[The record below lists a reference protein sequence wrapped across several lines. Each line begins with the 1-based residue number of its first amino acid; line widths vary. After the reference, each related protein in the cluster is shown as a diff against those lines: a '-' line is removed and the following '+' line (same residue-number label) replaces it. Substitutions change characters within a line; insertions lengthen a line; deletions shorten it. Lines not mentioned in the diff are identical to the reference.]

1 MGVRLREVPGKGW
14 YVFINYQNQ
23 RKAKFFGP
31 TKADKRRGQEFA
43 DKLSARLKW
52 AEHSGEP
59 IALNRP
65 DATMPMVK
73 DYLSEWLRVYADAHC
88 KPSTASGY
96 RIIVEHHILP
106 ALGERRLHEV
116 TRTDIK
122 RLIASLVAQGR
133 KKRTIHNILTPL
145 KEAYQHAIDDD
156 LVTVNPVVKMGRLV
170 RSAEGADAHINPLG
184 SEEVR
189 LLLSTAREKLPLFY
203 PVLLCAVRTGMRQ
216 GELLGLQWG
225 DLDYH
230 GQFLEVRRSIVRRQV
245 TTTKT
250 HKIRRVDMSPQLAAV
265 LHVLQETRQLEA
277 SMKGQPLSEWVFLG
291 PTGQRMSNEL
301 VRKAFGDCL
310 TAAGLRRVRFHD
322 LRHTFASLLIQQGAN
337 VKYIQ
342 QQLGH
347 GSISIT
353 LDVYSHL
360 FQGDHRHHVHSLD
373 DPPENST
380 QREPF
385 ATETA
390 TQAQPTSA
398 SADSSMR
405 QIVRIEGQNRDG
417 GVTERPNVPVL
428 KTGVFERGPRVQ
440 ISPPPPSFP
449 AQFVVLWPEVWLN
462 CV

>member
-1 MGVRLREVPGKGW
+1 MGVKLRERPGKGW
-14 YVFINYQNQ
+14 YVLTDWNGQ
-23 RKAKFFGP
+23 RKAKCFGKDKKSA
-31 TKADKRRGQEFA
+31 KAFA
-43 DKLSARLKW
+43 EKLAARLKW
-52 AEHSGEP
+52 AEQSGEP

-65 DATMPMVK
+65 NATMPTVK
-73 DYLSEWLRVYADAHC
+73 VYLTEWLRTYADAHC

-96 RIIVEHHILP
+96 RIIVEHHIFP

-230 GQFLEVRRSIVRRQV
+230 GQFIEVRRSIVRRQV

-250 HKIRRVDMSPQLAAV
+250 HKIRRVDMSRQLSTV
-265 LHVLQETRQLEA
+265 LHALQETRQLEA
-277 SMKGQPLSEWVFLG
+277 SMEGQPLSGWVFVG

-301 VRKAFGDCL
+301 VRQALATCL
-310 TAAGLRRVRFHD
+310 RSAGLRHVRFHD

-360 FQGDHRHHVHSLD
+360 FEGDHRHHVHNLD
-373 DPPENST
+373 DPPDNGS
-380 QREPF
+380 Q
-385 ATETA
+385 TERSAAKTA
-390 TQAQPTSA
+390 TQPQPA
-398 SADSSMR
+398 
-405 QIVRIEGQNRDG
+405 
-417 GVTERPNVPVL
+417 
-428 KTGVFERGPRVQ
+428 
-440 ISPPPPSFP
+440 
-449 AQFVVLWPEVWLN
+449 LN
-462 CV
+462 